1 MDGRNFNWD
10 VLKLHFS
17 YREQNEF
24 YKLINI
30 VSCGL
35 NVLYGVPQKGLMEAD
50 REVSKVLNAMWK
62 IFHELPSRRDI
73 YIRETGCDIFPLHFA
88 RPDELKISPLLH
100 EDFRYGKILSRL

>member
-1 MDGRNFNWD
+1 MDGHNFNWD

-35 NVLYGVPQKGLMEAD
+35 NVLYSVPQKGLMEAD
-50 REVSKVLNAMWK
+50 REVNKVLNAMWK
-62 IFHELPSRRDI
+62 IFPELPSRRDI
-73 YIRETGCDIFPLHFA
+73 YIRKTGCDIFPLHFA
-88 RPDELKISPLLH
+88 RPDGLKISPLLH
-100 EDFRYGKILSRL
+100 EEFRYGKILSRL